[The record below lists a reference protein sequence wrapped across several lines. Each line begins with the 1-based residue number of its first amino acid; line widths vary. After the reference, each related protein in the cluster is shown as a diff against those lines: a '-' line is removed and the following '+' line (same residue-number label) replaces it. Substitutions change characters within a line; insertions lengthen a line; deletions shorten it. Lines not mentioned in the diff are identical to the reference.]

1 MSGPEENQWLAAVRA
16 NPSHSSNFAQRW
28 RGLEVQGQDIYG
40 EARMIDAMA
49 PRGSKILDAGCG
61 TGRIGGW
68 LAARGHQ
75 VLGIDLD
82 PHLITVAEEDY
93 PQAQWVAGNLADGA
107 IFDGDAGRR
116 QFDVIVSAGNV
127 VTFFSTTERVPSLR
141 NLRSAL
147 APQGRIVIGFGAGR
161 GYEFSQ
167 FRQDAEEAGLV
178 IDQEYSTWHLHA
190 PNDEFLVAVLSASTS
205 R

>member
-1 MSGPEENQWLAAVRA
+1 MSGPDENQWLAAVRA
-16 NPSHSSNFAQRW
+16 DPSHSSNFAQRW
-28 RGLEVQGQDIYG
+28 SGLEAQGQDIYG

-49 PRGSKILDAGCG
+49 PRGSRILDAGCG
-61 TGRIGGW
+61 SGRIGGW

-82 PHLITVAEEDY
+82 PHLIAVAQEDY
-93 PQAQWVAGNLADGA
+93 PQAQWLAGNLADSA
-107 IFDGDAGRR
+107 VFDLDGSRR
-116 QFDVIVSAGNV
+116 QFDIIVSAGNV
-127 VTFFSTTERVPSLR
+127 VAFFSTAERIPSLR
-141 NLRSAL
+141 NVRSVL

-167 FRQDAEEAGLV
+167 FRQDANAAGLV

-205 R
+205 S